1 MAEIRYRAGLKG
13 VRAVG
18 PGQTSGVGRY
28 RSTGLSGSAGLL
40 RAGASWPSAF
50 VVTGESLRQELT
62 SEDLKT

>member
-1 MAEIRYRAGLKG
+1 M
-13 VRAVG
+13 RAVG

-62 SEDLKT
+62 SKDLKT